1 MHHDHSSSFGI
12 KLWTSSTAHH
22 LQHICDWEIH
32 LKSKPAGFWIFLLV
46 ASKQNEGIPWN
57 TMDGTT
63 VIFDGWNRA
72 NKEWLK
78 LCWSIEHR
86 KGEQWRCRDLKVL
99 RQCWTLGPIPPNEF
113 PWPNNLF
120 ARPRHISF
128 QLTIIVFCAFDDH
141 LRWDAHGLQQFTIHL
156 SFCLKVE
163 EHAWTYCQVHLT
175 PHWNYTPP
183 TTSIGNTILSASL
196 VLHLLWDS
204 LTKSSNISDNCT
216 APFKNSAF

>member
-1 MHHDHSSSFGI
+1 MDVQHGPSFATH
-12 KLWTSSTAHH
+12 LW
-22 LQHICDWEIH
+22 LGNPPEVQQ
-32 LKSKPAGFWIFLLV
+32 AGFWRFLLV
-46 ASKQNEGIPWN
+46 AS
-57 TMDGTT
+57 MDGTT
-63 VIFDGWNRA
+63 FFDGWNRA
-72 NKEWLK
+72 AKELLK
-78 LCWSIEHR
+78 LCWIIEHR

-99 RQCWTLGPIPPNEF
+99 RQCWTLGPTPPNEF

-141 LRWDAHGLQQFTIHL
+141 LRWDAHGSQQFTIHL
-156 SFCLKVE
+156 SFCLKVA

-183 TTSIGNTILSASL
+183 TTSMGNTILSASL

-204 LTKSSNISDNCT
+204 LFDQKQQH
-216 APFKNSAF
+216 FR